1 MMGNMK
7 VPTEVKKTIDTIVTL
22 ETLQQRIFDCLIW
35 KHFYILAKIDWPF
48 VQTITSKV
56 ISLQNRVNF
65 ACCTDLII
73 LSQYYQK
80 RLKKWWENYATLSW
94 MGTLRYPWEHWK
106 YFSYTNFS
114 SSLLSPLWSSSFFAR
129 FQYECIW
136 LNGVPVASSSHPHRL
151 QMLHKHKFI

>member
-7 VPTEVKKTIDTIVTL
+7 VPTEVKKKLMTL
-22 ETLQQRIFDCLIW
+22 LSLWKLYSREFFDCLIW
-35 KHFYILAKIDWPF
+35 IHFYILAKIVWPF
-48 VQTITSKV
+48 VQTITAKV

-65 ACCTDLII
+65 ACCTDLTI

-114 SSLLSPLWSSSFFAR
+114 SSLLSPLWSSSFSAR
-129 FQYECIW
+129 FQYHCC
-136 LNGVPVASSSHPHRL
+136 
-151 QMLHKHKFI
+151 